1 MLVLPFTATRW
12 PLMLVVL
19 LLWGTAGFGMMA
31 SQQARLAGL
40 APAQAPVL
48 LSLNTS
54 MLYGGTALGA
64 VLGGALGSTVG
75 FTHLSWVGAPAALL
89 ALALLRLG
97 PRVPPRKSAG
107 LS

>member
-1 MLVLPFTATRW
+1 MCSSDLA
-12 PLMLVVL
+12 VL

-64 VLGGALGSTVG
+64 VLGGALGPTVG
-75 FTHLSWVGAPAALL
+75 FTHLSWLGAPAALL
-89 ALALLRLG
+89 ALAVLRLG
-97 PRVPPRKSAG
+97 PRVPARQLSRPPVG
-107 LS
+107 LG